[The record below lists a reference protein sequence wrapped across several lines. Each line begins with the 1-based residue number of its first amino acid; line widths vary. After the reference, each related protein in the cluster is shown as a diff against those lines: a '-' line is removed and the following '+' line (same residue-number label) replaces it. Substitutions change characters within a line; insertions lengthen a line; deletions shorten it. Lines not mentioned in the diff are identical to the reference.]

1 MSEKSIQDESQEWWD
16 YPKCLEDYDP
26 VVVDGDAITKR
37 MKELASDLF
46 TDEDSVDVQIIERY
60 ESSEKT
66 SVLTFSDENTLV
78 FFIKAD
84 SRSSFPPN
92 FLLFRRRSR

>member
-1 MSEKSIQDESQEWWD
+1 MSAMKRRPADRQRARPTSSGSCSPQIRCPIVLMSEKSIQDESQEWWD

-60 ESSEKT
+60 GE
-66 SVLTFSDENTLV
+66 
-78 FFIKAD
+78 
-84 SRSSFPPN
+84 
-92 FLLFRRRSR
+92 

>member
-16 YPKCLEDYDP
+16 YPKCLEDYNP
-26 VVVDGDAITKR
+26 VVVDGDAITRR

-60 ESSEKT
+60 GKRPF
-66 SVLTFSDENTLV
+66 VWVCLGLPLNYY
-78 FFIKAD
+78 
-84 SRSSFPPN
+84 
-92 FLLFRRRSR
+92 RREVARGLYWSW